1 LLPASITLIAAL
13 ALGLHVLLRPR
24 KVSFHWLLCGVLLGV
39 SIWSAGSI
47 LRWTVDTVDG
57 LRSSLQLLYLG
68 VLVAPL
74 CWLMLAGSMT
84 RAAFARSPAAI
95 AMLCTPPAL
104 MYLCLVTNEGHR
116 LFVRDVSF
124 TALEAGPSVFAGPV
138 LWVAIA
144 WAYAAALVSAL
155 LHFRAARGAHRS
167 RGFLMAG
174 AALVPMAASVF
185 YIAELVPLRF
195 DLTPS
200 GFVFTMGVL
209 YVATFRYQLL
219 ESVPLAHRAVV
230 DQLDDG
236 VVMASHAGSI
246 VDCNPSAERL
256 LRECAAS
263 LRGRRLD
270 EVLAPFRA
278 LAASGDADPEGRLL
292 EIGEGE
298 VSHGEGHAVGR
309 FALLFDR
316 GDEHRSEQLVQR
328 AQRLETVGALAAGIA
343 HEINDPLAF
352 ACSNLAQVVR
362 MGEVVEARRESL
374 DAELARELE
383 DLHAIAVE
391 ALDGVER
398 MARIAAD
405 MRCLTAQPH
414 RVKLPLDLA
423 AVVRDAMR
431 IAQVDAADASGAD
444 AHSEDAGVW
453 VEGSPERLVQ
463 VVVNLLANARQ
474 AAGEDGVV
482 RVEVRGRGDTAE
494 IAVEDDGPGIPDALR
509 ERIFDPFFTTKGPD
523 AGSGLGLAIAY
534 DIVRDHGGVLE
545 ECGEPGC
552 GARFVLRLPRAA
564 SQGAG
569 AET

>member
-1 LLPASITLIAAL
+1 
-13 ALGLHVLLRPR
+13 
-24 KVSFHWLLCGVLLGV
+24 
-39 SIWSAGSI
+39 
-47 LRWTVDTVDG
+47 
-57 LRSSLQLLYLG
+57 
-68 VLVAPL
+68 
-74 CWLMLAGSMT
+74 
-84 RAAFARSPAAI
+84 
-95 AMLCTPPAL
+95 
-104 MYLCLVTNEGHR
+104 
-116 LFVRDVSF
+116 
-124 TALEAGPSVFAGPV
+124 
-138 LWVAIA
+138 
-144 WAYAAALVSAL
+144 
-155 LHFRAARGAHRS
+155 
-167 RGFLMAG
+167 
-174 AALVPMAASVF
+174 
-185 YIAELVPLRF
+185 
-195 DLTPS
+195 
-200 GFVFTMGVL
+200 
-209 YVATFRYQLL
+209 
-219 ESVPLAHRAVV
+219 
-230 DQLDDG
+230 
-236 VVMASHAGSI
+236 
-246 VDCNPSAERL
+246 
-256 LRECAAS
+256 
-263 LRGRRLD
+263 
-270 EVLAPFRA
+270 
-278 LAASGDADPEGRLL
+278 
-292 EIGEGE
+292 
-298 VSHGEGHAVGR
+298 
-309 FALLFDR
+309 
-316 GDEHRSEQLVQR
+316 
-328 AQRLETVGALAAGIA
+328 
-343 HEINDPLAF
+343 
-352 ACSNLAQVVR
+352 